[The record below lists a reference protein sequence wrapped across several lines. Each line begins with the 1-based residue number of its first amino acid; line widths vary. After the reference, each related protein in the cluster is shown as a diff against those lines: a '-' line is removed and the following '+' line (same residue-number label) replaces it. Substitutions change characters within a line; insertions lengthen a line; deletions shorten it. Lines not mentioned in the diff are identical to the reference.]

1 MSESDAENSETSDF
15 YISVELDKFQNEIF
29 EKTIPAK
36 RYVGSELYNF
46 YRDLG
51 LLADTHS
58 VELDSIY
65 NILVVVTLKY
75 NQESCKFEIDKM
87 SRVKSQQEFF
97 QRFGELSDY
106 ELAYLNLQVEELA
119 EIEM

>member
-1 MSESDAENSETSDF
+1 MIESDAENSETSDF
-15 YISVELDKFQNEIF
+15 YISVELDKFPNEIF

-36 RYVGSELYNF
+36 HYVGSELYNF

-97 QRFGELSDY
+97 QCFGELSDY